1 MKNIAQEQNVASA
14 SYDNQS
20 KQKLKKIEAEKKQC
34 RGCATTS
41 YGDIGRNQ
49 KNKLKDDNSGS
60 KQNCGSETMVYLKNR
75 AEQESYFKQQE
86 LELRKQE
93 LALQ

>member
-1 MKNIAQEQNVASA
+1 MMINRSKNWKRSR
-14 SYDNQS
+14 
-20 KQKLKKIEAEKKQC
+20 LKKTNAEDARQQAMETLAETRK
-34 RGCATTS
+34 R
-41 YGDIGRNQ
+41 
-49 KNKLKDDNSGS
+49 KLKDDNSGS
-60 KQNCGSETMVYLKNR
+60 KQNYGSETMVYLKNR

>member
-1 MKNIAQEQNVASA
+1 M
-14 SYDNQS
+14 
-20 KQKLKKIEAEKKQC
+20 KKIEAEKKQC
-34 RGCATTS
+34 RGCTTTAME
-41 YGDIGRNQ
+41 ILAETRQ
-49 KNKLKDDNSGS
+49 RKLKDDNSGS
-60 KQNCGSETMVYLKNR
+60 KQNYGSETMVYLKNR